1 MSEEAAE
8 AVASMVRRIL
18 ARCGASSVKQDHMT
32 YQENRLT
39 SELQHALDGIR
50 SRWSR
55 DMPLTDYSFAL
66 IPMVVPKNQLPSK
79 EERAARI
86 LMGLHP
92 EPAAFACR
100 LGLKFTQIN
109 GPGPTAGFGY
119 SLGMDMSTS
128 EYTVV
133 VTAEDDDKA
142 HVAQW

>member
-18 ARCGASSVKQDHMT
+18 ARCGASSVKRDVS
-32 YQENRLT
+32 YQENALT
-39 SELQHALDGIR
+39 SELQHALDGIQ

-55 DMPLTDYSFAL
+55 DMPLTDYYFAL
-66 IPMVVPKNQLPSK
+66 VPMVVPKSQLPSK

-86 LMGLHP
+86 LMGLPP

-100 LGLKFTQIN
+100 LGLKFASRS
-109 GPGPTAGFGY
+109 PGAAFVGSFG
-119 SLGMDMSTS
+119 LDFSTH
-128 EYTVV
+128 EYTLL

>member
-55 DMPLTDYSFAL
+55 DMPLTDYYFAL

-86 LMGLHP
+86 LMGLAP

-100 LGLKFTQIN
+100 LGLKFASRS
-109 GPGPTAGFGY
+109 PGAGFVGAF
-119 SLGMDMSTS
+119 GIDFSTQ
-128 EYTVV
+128 EYTLV